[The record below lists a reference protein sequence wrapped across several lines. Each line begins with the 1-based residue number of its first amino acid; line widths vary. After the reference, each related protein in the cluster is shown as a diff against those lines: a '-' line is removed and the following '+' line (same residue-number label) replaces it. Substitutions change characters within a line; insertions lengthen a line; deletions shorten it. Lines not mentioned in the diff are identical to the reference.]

1 VQVASAA
8 GDGLVKVWD
17 AQGGECAATLD
28 NHVDRVWALAIK
40 PAPILSAEEVRRRD
54 KKGQDVEMADGEED
68 EESNEPTLELVSGS
82 ADSTLTF
89 WTDTTATTALQA
101 STQAT
106 ARIEQDQELQNHI
119 RSRNYREAIVLAL
132 QLNHPKRLL
141 DLFTAVVNGPR
152 KIGSFTGKKEVDAV
166 LASLSDSQL
175 WSLLKRLRD
184 WNANARTYNVAQHIL
199 YAILRL
205 HPKERLLNLRQR
217 RKAGAVE
224 STEVG
229 ANGVDQN
236 VNVELADAMA
246 RLNTDGE
253 VRDKESVKDVL
264 DGLIAYTERH
274 YSRLEKT
281 SEERFVLLWALQQ
294 MDEVG
299 GGDGVVNGL
308 ANGHAGSAGED
319 KLMIDGVA

>member
-1 VQVASAA
+1 MV
-8 GDGLVKVWD
+8 
-17 AQGGECAATLD
+17 
-28 NHVDRVWALAIK
+28 
-40 PAPILSAEEVRRRD
+40 
-54 KKGQDVEMADGEED
+54 DGEED
-68 EESNEPTLELVSGS
+68 EEDEEESNEPTLELVSGS

-106 ARIEQDQELQNHI
+106 ARIEQDQALQNHI

-152 KIGSFTGKKEVDAV
+152 EPGSYTGRKEVDAV
-166 LASLSDSQL
+166 IASLSNSQL

-205 HPKERLLNLRQR
+205 HAKERLLNLRRR
-217 RKAGAVE
+217 RKG
-224 STEVG
+224 G
-229 ANGVDQN
+229 GDGQD
-236 VNVELADAMA
+236 VNIELADAMA
-246 RLNTDGE
+246 NLNTHGE
-253 VRDKESVKDVL
+253 VRDRESVKDVL
-264 DGLIAYTERH
+264 DGLRAYTERH

-308 ANGHAGSAGED
+308 MNGHAGED
-319 KLMIDGVA
+319 KLMIDGVV